1 MDGYRERERE
11 RNTSTDHI
19 EDRGKST
26 SLGHGRALEEAFIAR
41 PRRIRDRKNL
51 ILHRS
56 RRRHF
61 LLSRSLDFSRYRRL
75 LQSKC
80 VKMWEESNEEALGFG
95 FGRDLYCKIFLSF
108 WRVSTAGNRGIRLY
122 KVGHTDWELRRS
134 SLWSSKPLKLCS
146 WKIKSLVFVWCPSW
160 ETHTWRLS
168 PDPRFCRN

>member
-1 MDGYRERERE
+1 MDIERERTRE
-11 RNTSTDHI
+11 KYQHRSYRRSRQKHLSWSWQSPWRGFHRQTSKNQRSEESDSSS
-19 EDRGKST
+19 KSKT
-26 SLGHGRALEEAFIAR
+26 PFLALSIAR
-41 PRRIRDRKNL
+41 
-51 ILHRS
+51 
-56 RRRHF
+56 F
-61 LLSRSLDFSRYRRL
+61 LSLSSSAAKQMRQNER
-75 LQSKC
+75 
-80 VKMWEESNEEALGFG
+80 ESNEEALGFG